1 MEINSIKNRAKKR
14 FLFIICDIVLIFF
27 LSIFAS
33 LSQTMN
39 TSKAVYL
46 PKGSVG
52 EIISYLAK
60 LNFKVDEFDKYI
72 LVLMGFPQSG
82 WIEIGQTSL
91 SKFDFLYKLTT
102 AKAAMRDITL
112 IPGETTAYFFYEIS
126 KNLGLNYNELMKSY
140 LENAPIK
147 EGFLIP
153 ETYKV
158 PVGIGEA
165 HLVYY
170 LINTSKKQHESLSR
184 KIFGEWDER
193 RWYEFITVASIV
205 QKEAANKDEMAL
217 VASVI
222 YNRLKIGMK
231 LQMDGT
237 LNYDLH
243 SHEKITPKKIAQD
256 KSRYNT
262 YKYAGLPPSAVCN
275 VSFDAIK
282 AAIFP
287 KKTNYLYFVRD
298 KSTGGHI
305 FSANYE
311 SHLEAINRSNKAK

>member
-1 MEINSIKNRAKKR
+1 MKEYQ
-14 FLFIICDIVLIFF
+14 LYTDVMYLMTGYLICD
-27 LSIFAS
+27 
-33 LSQTMN
+33 T
-39 TSKAVYL
+39 
-46 PKGSVG
+46 
-52 EIISYLAK
+52 
-60 LNFKVDEFDKYI
+60 DEPR
-72 LVLMGFPQSG
+72 FPQ
-82 WIEIGQTSL
+82 
-91 SKFDFLYKLTT
+91 FDIFINENILFH
-102 AKAAMRDITL
+102 TL
-112 IPGETTAYFFYEIS
+112 EEAERKIAELAQKE
-126 KNLGLNYNELMKSY
+126 ELMNERACFFVY
-140 LENAPIK
+140 E
-147 EGFLIP
+147 
-153 ETYKV
+153 V

-305 FSANYE
+305 FSANYK
-311 SHLEAINRSNKAK
+311 SHLVAINRSNKAK